1 MFHGITEIYVE
12 SDEEE
17 QIPEQRED
25 TEKIQDQAEYL
36 N

>member
-17 QIPEQRED
+17 QILEPEKPQSQE
-25 TEKIQDQAEYL
+25 EYL

>member
-17 QIPEQRED
+17 QILEPEEH
-25 TEKIQDQAEYL
+25 TEKPQDQEEYL